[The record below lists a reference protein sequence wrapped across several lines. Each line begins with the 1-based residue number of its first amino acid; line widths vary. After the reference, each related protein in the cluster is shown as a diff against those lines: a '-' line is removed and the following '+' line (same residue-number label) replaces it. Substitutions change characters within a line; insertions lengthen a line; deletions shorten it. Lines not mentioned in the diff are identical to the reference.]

1 MNETDSYPDSGSNAF
16 LPLVL
21 ISVAFI
27 SLLVWQLVNIT
38 SQKKNVVAAE
48 EQLETSF
55 KESTPQHEKLIEQS
69 KAVQAKLEA
78 IATDLLNLAK
88 ANDPDAKKI
97 IEKYKIQQGAP
108 AAAPTP

>member
-1 MNETDSYPDSGSNAF
+1 MNETDSYPESSSTAF

-21 ISVAFI
+21 LALAFI
-27 SLLVWQLVNIT
+27 SLLIWQVLNIG
-38 SQKKNVVAAE
+38 SQKKNLLAAE

-88 ANDPDAKKI
+88 ADDPDAKKI

-108 AAAPTP
+108 AAATAP